1 MIFVCRADWAAV
13 KKEERKKKLFG
24 SKKSFS
30 SFSSLPFKV
39 TRLSSLQPTLFK
51 PTLGFFSTDYRRHFH
66 SCTLLFSFLVDL
78 DPSVS
83 GFNGWLPSFPGLNWV
98 FLGFTQFYWVFT
110 RLHWVLQGF
119 TCFFLGF
126 TGFYSILLGFH
137 EAPLSFIGFYWVLLS
152 FPEFYLVFTGLH
164 WVLLGFTEFYW
175 VLTRLRWV

>member
-1 MIFVCRADWAAV
+1 MARWEHWFRRCLATIFLKIKKRFMIFVCRADWAAV

-39 TRLSSLQPTLFK
+39 TRLSSLQPTLFR

-83 GFNGWLPSFPGLNWV
+83 GFNGWLPSFPELNWV

-126 TGFYSILLGFH
+126 TGFY
-137 EAPLSFIGFYWVLLS
+137 
-152 FPEFYLVFTGLH
+152 
-164 WVLLGFTEFYW
+164 WVLLGFTGFYW
-175 VLTRLRWV
+175 VFIKPHWVL